1 MRWWPRWRR
10 APNSPRLCRAA
21 DHRGYLV
28 CPCRGSPINAQ
39 TAIAGGQTR
48 EMNDAKAIR
57 EVLALVL
64 ERDKTV
70 ILMGEDI
77 GVFGGAVAAPG

>member
-1 MRWWPRWRR
+1 M
-10 APNSPRLCRAA
+10 
-21 DHRGYLV
+21 
-28 CPCRGSPINAQ
+28 NAQ

-48 EMNDAKAIR
+48 EMNHAKAIR

>member
-1 MRWWPRWRR
+1 M
-10 APNSPRLCRAA
+10 
-21 DHRGYLV
+21 
-28 CPCRGSPINAQ
+28 NAQ

-57 EVLALVL
+57 EALALVL